1 MALSEG
7 GSQPA
12 SLLTVKESRGF
23 LLLKLFLGL
32 GCKLLSVEENSAE
45 LSLHG
50 YSGSVAT
57 GCCLQH
63 LGSLTKTLHESFTLE
78 IIVTPIKQQISQ
90 SLTTHHN
97 L

>member
-1 MALSEG
+1 MVLRQR

-23 LLLKLFLGL
+23 LLLQFCLGL

-45 LSLHG
+45 FSLHG
-50 YSGSVAT
+50 CSGDVAA

-63 LGSLTKTLHESFTLE
+63 LGSLTQNLHGSFTLK
-78 IIVTPIKQQISQ
+78 IIVA
-90 SLTTHHN
+90 
-97 L
+97 